1 MLVLQFTYIFN
12 FEYVNE
18 VWIRSVLGGKVTNL
32 TDFVVYLGNSTTFLN
47 VHIIHKKG
55 SWSQGG
61 WWDYSPPDFGKGKIF
76 FPISTHHIYY
86 LLPTPEFSNLPTALI
101 KRAPL
106 VRIAGTI
113 VRILMLPSDN
123 TEDLYRQTDQHLWR
137 SFPR

>member
-1 MLVLQFTYIFN
+1 MAPQILA
-12 FEYVNE
+12 
-18 VWIRSVLGGKVTNL
+18 GGRYL
-32 TDFVVYLGNSTTFLN
+32 TR
-47 VHIIHKKG
+47 
-55 SWSQGG
+55 
-61 WWDYSPPDFGKGKIF
+61 
-76 FPISTHHIYY
+76 ISTHHIYY
-86 LLPTPEFSNLPTALI
+86 LLPPPEFSNLPTALI

>member
-1 MLVLQFTYIFN
+1 MAPKFWQGEDIYP
-12 FEYVNE
+12 
-18 VWIRSVLGGKVTNL
+18 NL
-32 TDFVVYLGNSTTFLN
+32 NTP
-47 VHIIHKKG
+47 H
-55 SWSQGG
+55 
-61 WWDYSPPDFGKGKIF
+61 
-76 FPISTHHIYY
+76 
-86 LLPTPEFSNLPTALI
+86 LLLIPPTPEFSHLPTALI